1 MTENT
6 GERLENAATYPSRDE
21 KEAALWLSEG

>member
-1 MTENT
+1 MIENN
-6 GERLENAATYPSRDE
+6 GERLENDATSLSRDE